1 MNGFA
6 MVAGRRAGP
15 ENDGPMSEWLDAMVK
30 KLMTILEAQLQ
41 AVEAAGAKGD
51 ARGRAADARAL
62 SSLERT
68 LERLARL
75 ERERAQV
82 REKKVA
88 EVGKSHGTG
97 PREALERRLDKRL
110 AAIAEEEP
118 ARKPQR
124 GGG

>member
-51 ARGRAADARAL
+51 ARGRAADARTL

-88 EVGKSHGTG
+88 EDGKGTG
-97 PREALERRLDKRL
+97 RREALERRLDKRL

-124 GGG
+124 RGG